1 MAKKPAKEAD
11 VKLAAPEVK
20 KQSRK
25 NPADVTKKQP
35 EKKPNVVKTGKNY
48 QDHPKDNQAAV
59 KQKARAPAEPPTE
72 EPKKRKPH
80 RQLTP
85 AEWRK
90 IRMEY
95 VKGKTTF
102 AKLAEKYNVSASNI
116 RKRASSERWTAK
128 RRKLD
133 AKVEQ
138 KTVERIAEA
147 RARELEKLAAIS
159 DRVDDILDAVV
170 DAVGRLTVRKHDD
183 MRGLESLTKAVQIS
197 LQTKRDLYN
206 LPNETDRAKIEA
218 LREKA
223 ALDRQRYEDEKAE
236 KAKLAQA
243 AADTMIRVVIEG
255 EGGGALDE

>member
-11 VKLAAPEVK
+11 DKLAAPEK
-20 KQSRK
+20 EKR
-25 NPADVTKKQP
+25 TR
-35 EKKPNVVKTGKNY
+35 KKPEETSKKPPGKKPKVEKTGKNF
-48 QDHPKDNQAAV
+48 QA
-59 KQKARAPAEPPTE
+59 KPAKEPE
-72 EPKKRKPH
+72 KRKP
-80 RQLTP
+80 LTT

-102 AKLAEKYNVSASNI
+102 AKLAEKYHISAGYI
-116 RKRASSERWTAK
+116 RKKASLERWSEK
-128 RRKLD
+128 KLKLET
-133 AKVEQ
+133 KVEQ
-138 KTVERIAEA
+138 KTIERVAEA

-170 DAVGRLTVRKHDD
+170 EAVGSLPVRKHDD

-206 LPNETDRAKIEA
+206 LPNETDRAKIES

-223 ALDRQRYEDEKAE
+223 RLDRQKYEDEKAE
-236 KAKLAQA
+236 KAKMAQA
-243 AADTMIRVVIEG
+243 AADTMIRVVIDGG
-255 EGGGALDE
+255 EGGALDE

>member
-1 MAKKPAKEAD
+1 MAKKPATEAAE
-11 VKLAAPEVK
+11 LAAPEK
-20 KQSRK
+20 KR
-25 NPADVTKKQP
+25 TKKKTEKITGKQP
-35 EKKPNVVKTGKNY
+35 QKKPNVEKN
-48 QDHPKDNQAAV
+48 DKNFQAKPAT
-59 KQKARAPAEPPTE
+59 PAEKQAE

-80 RQLTP
+80 KQLTP

-102 AKLAEKYNVSASNI
+102 AKLAEKYGVSSSNI
-116 RKRASSERWTAK
+116 RKRASLEHWTKK
-128 RRKLD
+128 RSKLD

-138 KTVERIAEA
+138 KAVERIAEA

-170 DAVGRLTVRKHDD
+170 DAVGKLTVRRHED

-223 ALDRQRYEDEKAE
+223 KLDRQKYEDEKAE
-236 KAKLAQA
+236 KAKMAEA
-243 AADTMIRVVIEG
+243 AGNTMIRVVIEG
-255 EGGGALDE
+255 EGGALDE

>member
-11 VKLAAPEVK
+11 VKLAAPGKQKRTAK
-20 KQSRK
+20 KPAEAAPRK
-25 NPADVTKKQP
+25 KKPP
-35 EKKPNVVKTGKNY
+35 EKKPK
-48 QDHPKDNQAAV
+48 
-59 KQKARAPAEPPTE
+59 
-72 EPKKRKPH
+72 

-102 AKLAEKYNVSASNI
+102 AKLAEKYQLAAGTI
-116 RKRASSERWTAK
+116 RKRASLEGWTKK
-128 RRKLD
+128 RRNLD
-133 AKVEQ
+133 TKVEQ
-138 KTVERIAEA
+138 KTIERVAEA
-147 RARELEKLAAIS
+147 RARELEKLATIS

-170 DAVGRLTVRKHDD
+170 DAVGKLTVRRHDD

-206 LPNETDRAKIEA
+206 LPNETDRAKIES

-223 ALDRQRYEDEKAE
+223 KLDRQRYEDEKAE
-236 KAKLAQA
+236 KARMAKA
-243 AADTMIRVVIEG
+243 AENTMIRVVIEG
-255 EGGGALDE
+255 DSGGGALDE

>member
-1 MAKKPAKEAD
+1 MAKKPATEAAE
-11 VKLAAPEVK
+11 LAAPAVK

-25 NPADVTKKQP
+25 KDGKITGKAP
-35 EKKPNVVKTGKNY
+35 EKKANVVKTGKNY
-48 QDHPKDNQAAV
+48 QDKPQGSQAAV
-59 KQKARAPAEPPTE
+59 KKQAAPAEET
-72 EPKKRKPH
+72 KKRKPH
-80 RQLTP
+80 KQLTP

-90 IRMEY
+90 IRLEY

-102 AKLAEKYNVSASNI
+102 AKLAEKYGVSSSNI
-116 RKRASSERWTAK
+116 RKRASLEHWTKK
-128 RRKLD
+128 RSKLD

-138 KTVERIAEA
+138 KAVERIAEA

-170 DAVGRLTVRKHDD
+170 DAVGQLKVRRHDD

-206 LPNETDRAKIEA
+206 LPNETDRAKIES

-223 ALDRQRYEDEKAE
+223 KLDRQKYEDEKAE
-236 KAKLAQA
+236 KAKLAEA
-243 AADTMIRVVIEG
+243 AGNTMIRVVIEG
-255 EGGGALDE
+255 EGGALDE